1 MGEIN
6 ANIGTVMIINA
17 LNYSS
22 IRQRE
27 KDEAEKKRK
36 AAKAKQQARDKEM
49 EQRYTTPSRDQG
61 VQTSGTPAREYEE
74 SLG

>member
-1 MGEIN
+1 M
-6 ANIGTVMIINA
+6 TVMIIMA

-22 IRQRE
+22 IKLRE
-27 KDEAEKKRK
+27 KEEGEKKRK
-36 AAKAKQQARDKEM
+36 AAKAKQQARDQEV

-61 VQTSGTPAREYEE
+61 VQTSSGDRSAPARNYEE